1 MEIIDLNGGNI
12 EGFKLPSEWQRWKDN
27 WAPLQDTAL
36 QARRTEIS
44 EKTDGLKDDIVEVAF
59 RSNGMR
65 FINALA
71 HLLPDDTLVI
81 PLDNTAQGVHTIG
94 DIKEQI
100 KQTDPNAKYWR
111 TVELKK

>member
-1 MEIIDLNGGNI
+1 MSTTFGVAIKNNNEIEDV
-12 EGFKLPSEWQRWKDN
+12 
-27 WAPLQDTAL
+27 
-36 QARRTEIS
+36 
-44 EKTDGLKDDIVEVAF
+44 VEVAF

-65 FINALA
+65 FTNKLA
-71 HLLPDDTLVI
+71 QMLPDETPVI
-81 PLDNTAQGVHTIG
+81 ALDNSQQGVHTIG